1 MLIDEKKIY
10 EDYINYILFDY
21 IDFFIWRGCCNFFE
35 IEINFSVIKN
45 LLKGKFLK
53 LRNVFKV

>member
-1 MLIDEKKIY
+1 MKKNLWGLYKLYIILIF
-10 EDYINYILFDY
+10 LF
-21 IDFFIWRGCCNFFE
+21 GGVGCNFFE